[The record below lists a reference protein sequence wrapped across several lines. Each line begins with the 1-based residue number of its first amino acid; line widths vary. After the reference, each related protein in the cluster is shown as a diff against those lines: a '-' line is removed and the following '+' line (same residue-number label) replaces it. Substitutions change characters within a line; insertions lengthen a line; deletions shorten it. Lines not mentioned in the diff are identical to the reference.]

1 MILFEKSL
9 TRRRGGAEGGARFAK
24 CARYLCVLFLF
35 ASFLVLGCEEPK
47 EEENTGFIPVGEWTD
62 DYGGG
67 YTITSTTVKYFTADS
82 EWEGITYPGEETSGT
97 IEVAK
102 DFSKNSG
109 VLIIKIT
116 QTTATGLTEGK
127 YTSVYYKDYTSSH
140 VFLANPIDAS
150 YAPIEK
156 DTLAEAES
164 TFNVDNVDTHVTMW
178 GSGYSK

>member
-1 MILFEKSL
+1 MFLFEKSL
-9 TRRRGGAEGGARFAK
+9 TWRRGGAEFAK
-24 CARYLCVLFLF
+24 CVRYLCVLFLF

-47 EEENTGFIPVGEWTD
+47 EEENKGFIPVGEWTD

-67 YTITSTTVKYFTADS
+67 YDINDNTLRYYSAYYS
-82 EWEGITYPGEETSGT
+82 EDYPGGEMTAS
-97 IEVAK
+97 IVNAI
-102 DFSKNSG
+102 DFSDDSG

-116 QTTATGLTEGK
+116 EDDNMGYTVGKFTG
-127 YTSVYYKDYTSSH
+127 VYYKDYTSSH
-140 VFLANPIDAS
+140 VYLANPIDAS